1 VARPQHRIPRP
12 QHQGGV
18 AASDLRAVNRALTA
32 RCDKLWTALKL
43 ISASVRSGSVPQHVL
58 DVVDAALEEER

>member
-1 VARPQHRIPRP
+1 
-12 QHQGGV
+12 
-18 AASDLRAVNRALTA
+18 VNRALTA